1 LPRSSHP
8 LNLLSAGLLAFMGV
22 PCTILGVV
30 GALAESG
37 PMRPVLG
44 MLGVGGLLMI
54 GGAVQNV
61 LAWRRAERRE
71 RGHEAALYRTVRRAA
86 PAAGPPQMP
95 QEPFEPARSA
105 GWAMATGPAAAPGPA
120 APPDGTDA
128 EVLAHWT
135 YAPDEWSDYSRRELS
150 FRRGEAKWFAAWVV
164 GLGAL
169 LLVLNRDADYT
180 MALGVAGL
188 LGAVFWLGKTLQARA
203 AHAANTS
210 TPGGEVIIS
219 PRAVLLNGRYHVLQ
233 DDRFHFAGIRL
244 LDEDAPPV
252 LEFTVAWSTRSGRA
266 DEQVYVPVPRG
277 REEEARALAA
287 SFPGRPS
294 PGGNRG

>member
-71 RGHEAALYRTVRRAA
+71 RGHEAALYRAVRRAA
-86 PAAGPPQMP
+86 PAAGPPQAS
-95 QEPFEPARSA
+95 QERFEPARSA
-105 GWAMATGPAAAPGPA
+105 GSATAAAPGPVA
-120 APPDGTDA
+120 SPDGTDA

-135 YAPDEWSDYSRRELS
+135 YAPDEWSEYSRRELS

-169 LLVLNRDADYT
+169 LLVFDRDADHT
-180 MALGVAGL
+180 VALGVAGF

-203 AHAANTS
+203 AHAANAATR
-210 TPGGEVIIS
+210 GGEVIIS

-233 DDRFHFAGIRL
+233 DDRFHFAGVHL
-244 LDEDAPPV
+244 LDEDDPPV

-287 SFPGRPS
+287 SFPKRPATA
-294 PGGNRG
+294 GNRR